1 MLRADEV
8 HERAGVVGELA
19 PRGDHGTLAV
29 ASSVADGVHRV
40 HGQAVGDEPAGERV
54 VEPEVLAVAVQEDD
68 RAADGAVGLPAV
80 VEDPA
85 SGADERGHDD
95 GLLSWSGAAVGVR
108 DQKYW
113 Q

>member
-8 HERAGVVGELA
+8 HEPAGVVGELA

-29 ASSVADGVHRV
+29 ASPVADGVHRV

-54 VEPEVLAVAVQEDD
+54 VEPEVFAVAVQEDD
-68 RAADGAVGLPAV
+68 RPPDRAVGLPAV
-80 VEDPA
+80 VEDAA

-95 GLLSWSGAAVGVR
+95 ALFW
-108 DQKYW
+108 
-113 Q
+113 